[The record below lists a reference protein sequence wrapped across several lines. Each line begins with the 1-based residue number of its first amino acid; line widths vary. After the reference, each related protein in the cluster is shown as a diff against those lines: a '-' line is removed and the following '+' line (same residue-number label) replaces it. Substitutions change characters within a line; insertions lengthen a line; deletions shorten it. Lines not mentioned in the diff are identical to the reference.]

1 MAGMRRIHAL
11 NFVRTMTV
19 TTVFFLAPLHF
30 IELGF
35 PLPAIGL
42 IVALYAAAPFVFSF
56 PTGWINDRLSM
67 KKVILGGLLL
77 IAALFVLAGFVRGY
91 AATAALFLLIG
102 IANNALNV
110 SVNSLYYKDASE
122 TNPNRKYG
130 LYIFWISL
138 GPPAGLFF
146 GSLLTR
152 FTSFRT
158 LLLVFAAV
166 TALTSLVM
174 RGFDNERFATVSI
187 RDYKYSVF
195 NRKTLLFSIL
205 LFVLALH
212 WGTEGTVYG
221 PFLRARFG
229 LSDSGVALYMAGA
242 YLALALAAFLVS
254 RLKYD
259 PVVNRRLFFLGMTLS
274 GLGLVL
280 MTQGD
285 VRLSFLFRFM
295 HEAGDGLMGA
305 FVVLTISRLF
315 EKKTI
320 GGSAG
325 ILTALQTSGHMAGS
339 LAFSWLGF
347 RSGLHVPMIVAGA
360 ILLANAV
367 FSLVALPR
375 D

>member
-30 IELGF
+30 LELGF

-110 SVNSLYYKDASE
+110 SVNSLYYKDESE

-166 TALTSLVM
+166 TALTSLAM
-174 RGFDNERFATVSI
+174 RGFDNEKFAAVSI

-280 MTQGD
+280 MTRGD

-367 FSLVALPR
+367 FSLVALPKN
-375 D
+375 

>member
-30 IELGF
+30 MELGF
-35 PLPAIGL
+35 DGLAIGL
-42 IVALYAAAPFVFSF
+42 IVSLYAAAPLVFSF

-67 KKVILGGLLL
+67 KKVILGALLL
-77 IAALFVLAGFVRGY
+77 ISALFVLGGFVRGVPGM
-91 AATAALFLLIG
+91 AALFLLIG
-102 IANNALNV
+102 VANNALNV
-110 SVNSLYYKDASE
+110 SINSLFYKDGSE
-122 TNPNRKYG
+122 ANPNKKYG
-130 LYIFWISL
+130 IYIFWISL

-146 GSLLTR
+146 GGLLTR
-152 FTSFRT
+152 STGFRT
-158 LLLVFAAV
+158 LLLVFAV
-166 TALTSLVM
+166 MTALSSLLM
-174 RGFDNERFATVSI
+174 RGFDHERFAVVSI
-187 RDYKYSVF
+187 RDYKFSVF
-195 NRKTLLFSIL
+195 NRKTLVFSIL

-229 LSDSGVALYMAGA
+229 LSDSGIALYMAGA

-259 PVVNRRLFFLGMTLS
+259 PVVNGRLFLLGMTLS

-280 MTQGD
+280 MTRGD

-295 HEAGDGLMGA
+295 HEGGDGLMGA
-305 FVVLTISRLF
+305 FAVLYISRLF

-347 RSGLHVPMIVAGA
+347 RSGLHVPMVVAGL
-360 ILLANAV
+360 ILIANAA